1 MIHLTKYK
9 LFEST
14 KLSIDNLDL
23 IEIES
28 CIIEHIDSGEIEI
41 TDYSEHQRFQ
51 THNVNM
57 NLRKFI
63 YFYKLSDVPRPA
75 ISSFNYIVGRRC
87 IAIRVKLLDYSH
99 MKDKYNKYSIK
110 EDWPGYTRETLKSI
124 FSLVE
129 RRYNIEVYF
138 WLNFYESISSDS
150 FIFLVEKK
158 IEK

>member
-51 THNVNM
+51 THKINM
-57 NLRKFI
+57 TLRK
-63 YFYKLSDVPRPA
+63 YNYLYKLSDVPRSA
-75 ISSFNYIVGRRC
+75 ISSFDYIVGRRC
-87 IAIRVKLLDYSH
+87 IAIRVKLL
-99 MKDKYNKYSIK
+99 MKDKYDKYSIK
-110 EDWPGYTRETLKSI
+110 EDWGYTRETLKSI

-138 WLNFYESISSDS
+138 WLNFYESIYSDS